1 VVKYCRAC
9 HTGIV
14 DEAAVCPSCGLQQ
27 LIFPAAV
34 SKLQRVWNFAGF
46 CVAAL
51 GVVSVSLA
59 VGVVRHHGSP
69 AHWNPQK
76 LLVRSKRNVVYRR
89 SIVLVEETRKV
100 YPYSIVPGGAPNVD
114 EAKLAMLRGDVRA
127 NYTNVDFAKLHE
139 VKLTANLSG
148 YVSYRYGDKIYWT
161 AKKLT
166 LRAGETVFTD
176 GQHIVR
182 GRCLNCYSVVPMSP
196 IRPHEP
202 SEKVLNAPVD
212 VPVYAYKFPMLPVET
227 PMLPPPPEEL
237 TPTVPI
243 LPAVAPVKPGGGF
256 WFPIIPIIPP
266 IHHHP
271 GSSPVTPST
280 PGSPGPPGTPP
291 GTPPVIPPVAVVP
304 EPNYAWLLAAGF
316 LALALTHVLRR
327 RASLRLPNLSK
338 EKRQPGGTSVVEP

>member
-1 VVKYCRAC
+1 MVKSCRAC
-9 HTGIV
+9 QSGIV

-27 LIFPAAV
+27 LIFPAAAT
-34 SKLQRVWNFAGF
+34 KLQRVWNIAGL

-59 VGVVRHHGSP
+59 IGVVRHQGAQSHP
-69 AHWNPQK
+69 TPQRI
-76 LLVRSKRNVVYRR
+76 VRSKRNIVYRR
-89 SIVLVEETRKV
+89 AVVLVEETRKV

-114 EAKLAMLRGDVRA
+114 EAKLAMHRPDVQA
-127 NYTNVDFAKLHE
+127 NYANVDFAKLHE

-176 GQHIVR
+176 GVHTVR
-182 GRCLNCYSVVPMSP
+182 GRCLNCYSAVPMLP
-196 IRPHEP
+196 IRPNEP
-202 SEKVLNAPVD
+202 SEKLLNAPVD
-212 VPVYAYKFPMLPVET
+212 VPVFAYKFPLLPVET

-243 LPAVAPVKPGGGF
+243 FPAVAPIKPGGGF

-271 GSSPVTPST
+271 GSPLTPST
-280 PGSPGPPGTPP
+280 PGSPGTPIV
-291 GTPPVIPPVAVVP
+291 PPVPPVAVVP